1 MAIKRYN
8 GTTGQWEF
16 VGHPGSIT
24 PAAIGAVPTSGSST
38 ITGNLTVSSLNS
50 GQLAGFRNVL
60 INGAMDIWQRGTPT
74 TASPTAV
81 GTTHV
86 YTADRWNVYR
96 AGLVTGASWS
106 MQSTPAELP
115 ADFRYALRVQRV
127 ASNTSTATIVCA
139 QHIETQN
146 AWALRGKTVSF
157 SFYARAGANYSPT
170 SSALTVQLVTGTGT
184 DESVRAGMT
193 NQTTALNSTATL
205 TTSWQRFTYTATL
218 SNVMTSLSALV
229 FSTPVGTAGADD
241 WFEVTGLQLEISPVA
256 TPFEFLPTGTDLA
269 LCQRYF
275 INIVEP
281 SATTDFN
288 IPLVRESATQGVA
301 TIFLP
306 VTMRV
311 RPSLV
316 GSNIGRVVM
325 RDTSFGTSVASVS
338 GITVS
343 TSGPSLSCITLIIG
357 HGSIGGGAV
366 FAEWDVLNTTT
377 NLSFSAEL

>member
-1 MAIKRYN
+1 MSKAKDLSN
-8 GTTGQWEF
+8 
-16 VGHPGSIT
+16 
-24 PAAIGAVPTSGSST
+24 VPTNPT
-38 ITGNLTVSSLNS
+38 
-50 GQLAGFRNVL
+50 GFRNRI
-60 INGAMDIWQRGTPT
+60 INGGFDVWQRGTSFS
-74 TASPTAV
+74 AA
-81 GTTHV
+81 GF
-86 YTADRWNVYR
+86 TADRWLIQTDGSGATR
-96 AGLVTGASWS
+96 AISQQTFTPGNAITGHESIYHLRYN
-106 MQSTPAELP
+106 QSVAGSGATFNIL
-115 ADFRYALRVQRV
+115 DQR
-127 ASNTSTATIVCA
+127 
-139 QHIETQN
+139 IEDVRTLAGQPI
-146 AWALRGKTVSF
+146 TVSF
-157 SFYARAGANYSPT
+157 WAKAAANTTIDSSIQQSFGSGG
-170 SSALTVQLVTGTGT
+170 SSEVSGLSSGTLTV
-184 DESVRAGMT
+184 
-193 NQTTALNSTATL
+193 
-205 TTSWQRFTYTATL
+205 TTSWQRFTYTGTLASISGKTVGANSYAAFRINFPRNATFTVDIWGVQVERG
-218 SNVMTSLSALV
+218 S
-229 FSTPVGTAGADD
+229 
-241 WFEVTGLQLEISPVA
+241 IA
-256 TPFEFLPTGTDLA
+256 TPFEQRPIGMELA

-366 FAEWDVLNTTT
+366 FAEWDILNTTT

>member
-1 MAIKRYN
+1 
-8 GTTGQWEF
+8 
-16 VGHPGSIT
+16 
-24 PAAIGAVPTSGSST
+24 
-38 ITGNLTVSSLNS
+38 
-50 GQLAGFRNVL
+50 
-60 INGAMDIWQRGTPT
+60 
-74 TASPTAV
+74 
-81 GTTHV
+81 
-86 YTADRWNVYR
+86 
-96 AGLVTGASWS
+96 
-106 MQSTPAELP
+106 
-115 ADFRYALRVQRV
+115 
-127 ASNTSTATIVCA
+127 
-139 QHIETQN
+139 
-146 AWALRGKTVSF
+146 
-157 SFYARAGANYSPT
+157 
-170 SSALTVQLVTGTGT
+170 
-184 DESVRAGMT
+184 
-193 NQTTALNSTATL
+193 
-205 TTSWQRFTYTATL
+205 
-218 SNVMTSLSALV
+218 MTSLSALV

>member
-60 INGAMDIWQRGTPT
+60 INGAMDIWQRGAPT
-74 TASPTAV
+74 TASPTAI
-81 GTTHV
+81 GAASA

-115 ADFRYALRVQRV
+115 TDFRYALRVQRV

-139 QHIETQN
+139 QHVETSN

-184 DESVRAGMT
+184 DESARAGMT

-256 TPFEFLPTGTDLA
+256 TPFEFLPTGTDLS

-275 INIVEP
+275 QIYLDP
-281 SATTDFN
+281 
-288 IPLVRESATQGVA
+288 PLRGVA
-301 TIFLP
+301 GGSTSIARIGMVLP
-306 VTMRV
+306 VPLRTT
-311 RPSLV
+311 PS
-316 GSNIGRVVM
+316 S
-325 RDTSFGTSVASVS
+325 S
-338 GITVS
+338 GIFA
-343 TSGPSLSCITLIIG
+343 
-357 HGSIGGGAV
+357 GSIFFYDGSAGVSYSSTNASYLRNTHVEFDINTSAGLTLGRAVSLYIGSGGTMSLT
-366 FAEWDVLNTTT
+366 AEI
-377 NLSFSAEL
+377 